1 MELMTTATA
10 RDEHERR
17 AHGPAVAVL
26 PVGSFEQHSDFL
38 PLITDTAVAC
48 AIAER
53 LRAAYDLF
61 LLPPVTISCSQ
72 EHEGLPGLPGAVSIS
87 ARTLYAVLEDVR
99 QSLRR
104 GGIERLVVVS
114 GHGGNYVLQNVV
126 QEANVDGPRVV
137 LFPTSADRDAAR
149 RAAGLESPPG
159 EDMHAGE
166 VETALLLA
174 DRPELVGRHYAER
187 DWVAPPRTHLLVTGM
202 RGYTA
207 SGVVGRPSLAT
218 PEKGHAY
225 LESLTASFAEHLA
238 LLSAGNGAARQGR
251 REAVPVGQDGD

>member
-1 MELMTTATA
+1 MDLMTTATA
-10 RDEHERR
+10 RDERDRR
-17 AHGPAVAVL
+17 ARGPGVAVL

-38 PLITDTAVAC
+38 PLITDTAIAC
-48 AIAER
+48 VIAER
-53 LRAAYDLF
+53 LSAAYELF

-72 EHEGLPGLPGAVSIS
+72 EHEGLPDLPGAVSLS

-104 GGIERLVVVS
+104 GGIDRLVVVS

-126 QEANVDGPRVV
+126 QEANVDGPRVA
-137 LFPTSADRDAAR
+137 LFPTTADREAAR
-149 RAAGLESPPG
+149 RAAGLETPPG

-166 VETALLLA
+166 TETALLLHA
-174 DRPELVGRHYAER
+174 RPDLVGRHYAAR

-202 RGYTA
+202 GAYTA

-218 PEKGHAY
+218 PEKGRDY
-225 LESLTASFAEHLA
+225 LDSLVASFAEHLA
-238 LLSAGNGAARQGR
+238 LLVPANGTAPVDASDPAPLHR
-251 REAVPVGQDGD
+251 R

>member
-10 RDEHERR
+10 HDEHERR

-38 PLITDTAVAC
+38 PLITDTAIAC
-48 AIAER
+48 VIAER
-53 LRAAYDLF
+53 LRVAYELF

-149 RAAGLESPPG
+149 RAAGLETPPG

-166 VETALLLA
+166 VETALLLHSH
-174 DRPELVGRHYAER
+174 PELVGPEYAER

-202 RGYTA
+202 HGYTA

-218 PEKGHAY
+218 PEKGRAY
-225 LESLTASFAEHLA
+225 LDSLTASFAEHLA
-238 LLSAGNGAARQGR
+238 LLSPGNGAMHPGR
-251 REAVPVGQDGD
+251 RDAVSVSRAGD